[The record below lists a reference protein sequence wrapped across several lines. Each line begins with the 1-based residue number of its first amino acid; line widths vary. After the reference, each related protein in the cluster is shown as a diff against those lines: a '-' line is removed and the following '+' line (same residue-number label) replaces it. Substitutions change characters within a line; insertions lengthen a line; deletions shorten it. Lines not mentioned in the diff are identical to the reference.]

1 MHRLLIILADKVWY
15 CLRQKQ
21 IYIRQGIAKRCKIC
35 CSSVKRQE
43 AGDSS
48 SQVYSCNQQPC
59 VLCCVLWS
67 NGGNWKL
74 YWSISLWVREPVGV
88 ASFLVLRGSN
98 FQLSVESDPELLC
111 FSLKLVLRL
120 VQKTRATLS
129 TNQLAALSF
138 AADLIIRVFPRF
150 EQCACFHWVLIG

>member
-1 MHRLLIILADKVWY
+1 M
-15 CLRQKQ
+15 
-21 IYIRQGIAKRCKIC
+21 
-35 CSSVKRQE
+35 
-43 AGDSS
+43 
-48 SQVYSCNQQPC
+48 
-59 VLCCVLWS
+59 
-67 NGGNWKL
+67 
-74 YWSISLWVREPVGV
+74 

-138 AADLIIRVFPRF
+138 AASLIIRVFPRF
-150 EQCACFHWVLIG
+150 EQCACFHSESSLANDDVNLCFD